1 MITAIQPESAAATA
15 YLGTDVQSSLA
26 NRLARLEGHIRSIR
40 EMVLDRRCADEILLQ
55 VAAVKA
61 AINAFAAVLVE
72 HELEDC
78 MNTCMAGSA
87 DDRLARVTKSLAT
100 LLKRS

>member
-1 MITAIQPESAAATA
+1 MITATLPKSTASTA
-15 YLGTDVQSSLA
+15 YLDAEVQNSLA

-40 EMVLDRRCADEILLQ
+40 EMVLERRCADEILLQ

-61 AINAFAAVLVE
+61 ATNAFAAVLVE
-72 HELEDC
+72 HELKDC
-78 MNTCMAGSA
+78 MTTCMAGT
-87 DDRLARVTKSLAT
+87 DVDRLERVTRSLAA